1 MTPEKKREISPPVS
15 VWVDKRERGGIR
27 VVSSLFVAVE
37 VLHHDW
43 PVHHRGRKWK
53 TAARACV
60 AAYESKGSANAARKA
75 LIAAAEEASVLRQPK
90 EPVELVAS
98 P

>member
-1 MTPEKKREISPPVS
+1 MTPEKKRVISPPVS

-43 PVHHRGRKWK
+43 PAHHRGREWK
-53 TAARACV
+53 TAIRACV
-60 AAYESKGSANAARKA
+60 AAYEGNDSVHAAREA
-75 LIAAAEEASVLRQPK
+75 LVAAAEEASVLRKPRV
-90 EPVELVAS
+90 PGH
-98 P
+98 

>member
-1 MTPEKKREISPPVS
+1 MTPEKKRAISPPVS
-15 VWVDKRERGGIR
+15 VWVDKRARGGIR

-43 PVHHRGRKWK
+43 PAHHRGRKWK

-60 AAYESKGSANAARKA
+60 AAYEGKGSVNAARQA
-75 LIAAAEEASVLRQPK
+75 LVAAAEEANVLRQPK
-90 EPVELVAS
+90 EPGQ
-98 P
+98 